1 MATTS
6 TLTTINVFDSED
18 SYNANKGSIGE
29 NEINLVRMEYDNVLS
44 KAFSA
49 LNDESYESAASGYQL
64 FSNGLQIV
72 WGGFYS
78 GRGAATFSRPFES
91 IPFVIVTCAPSD
103 DGSNISK
110 QRQCPKNITT
120 TGFEIVK
127 EGNYSRYIAIGKGV

>member
-49 LNDESYESAASGYQL
+49 PDDGARASAASGYQL
-64 FSNGLQIV
+64 FSNGFQIV
-72 WGGFYS
+72 WGFYTGS
-78 GRGAATFSRPFES
+78 GTATFVRPFES
-91 IPFVIVTCAPSD
+91 IPFVHVSCAPYGD
-103 DGSNISK
+103 DANMSK
-110 QRQCPKNITT
+110 QRQCPDTITT
-120 TGFEIVK
+120 TGFTIVHP
-127 EGNYSRYIAIGKGV
+127 GNYARFIAFGKGA